1 MIWFSRSSLATV
13 VCASVLVPSSG
24 EAQRRPDL
32 SGTWVL
38 VEALATGPGRD
49 TPEGSASAA
58 PRRITATTG
67 FGAFRCGRECTIIHK
82 GQTFTIKDA
91 ELPDYTGKDKSQPT
105 PAVTLRLDGRPR
117 EVQDSFAPSR
127 QLPVTAHWDGN
138 KVRIESRTADS
149 VIASTQWLS
158 LDDGQLV
165 VVIATTLNGV
175 ARGEATFK
183 YRKK

>member
-1 MIWFSRSSLATV
+1 MCRFSRPALATV

-38 VEALATGPGRD
+38 VEVLATGPGRD
-49 TPEGSASAA
+49 APEGSASAA

-91 ELPDYTGKDKSQPT
+91 ELPDYPGKDKSKPT
-105 PAVTLRLDGRPR
+105 PAVALRLDGRPR
-117 EVQDSFAPSR
+117 EVVDSFAPSR
-127 QLPVTAHWDGN
+127 QLPVIARWDGN

-158 LDDGQLV
+158 FDDGLLV
-165 VVIATTLNGV
+165 VVVSTTLNNV
-175 ARGEATFK
+175 ARGETTFR